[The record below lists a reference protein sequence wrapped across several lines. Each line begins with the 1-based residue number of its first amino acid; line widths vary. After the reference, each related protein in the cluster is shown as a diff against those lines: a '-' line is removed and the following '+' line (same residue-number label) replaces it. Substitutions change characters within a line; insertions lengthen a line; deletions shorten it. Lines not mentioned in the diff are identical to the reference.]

1 MATERAAVNGPVSLT
16 EAELALLHRARDAF
30 RNAMPRERSTGDVVA
45 LSGRIGGPPAPAPVP
60 APEAPSEERAPTDVT
75 DLLLDSFG
83 AAAGPVGVFTWPA
96 ATPVWENAA
105 LAKRP
110 HGGSER
116 TLVSLLDEW
125 SQAHF
130 LVRALPDL
138 LHLGQ
143 WQGRLSFVEGDE
155 RATELSATLV
165 AHRDV
170 SGAIDAVS
178 LVAHPLVEPAPVVV
192 PADATSVDEHSV
204 DSLTGLPD
212 RVELRSRLDDL
223 ARGGTTGHLA
233 MLLVDFDRFRQV
245 NEAHGP
251 RATDGVL
258 QTLAYRLRDAVTDDC
273 LVARLRSDDFAVL
286 VPGVGDAN
294 AARQVADRVRAAVSE
309 VLLVGSHSVQITAS
323 VGVALAGTGDDADD
337 LVARADRALRTAKE
351 GGRDRTVVYDGT
363 LARGEERRRSIDL
376 QLRRALATG
385 GLQMRYQPVV
395 DLRTER
401 FVGLEALLR
410 VRGDTGELLSPGAF
424 VAAAESTGLI
434 TRLGGLVLQASC
446 EQIGDLPTGLPEIE
460 ISVNVSPRQVAAP
473 DFARAVERTL
483 DETGIA
489 PSRLSLEITEGASWD
504 TTTRARATSAGSA
517 NRASASGST
526 SSAATHRSA
535 TSDASPSTSSRSIA
549 ASSPVSAPTTWTAR
563 SSAPSSTSP
572 GSWA

>member
-1 MATERAAVNGPVSLT
+1 
-16 EAELALLHRARDAF
+16 
-30 RNAMPRERSTGDVVA
+30 
-45 LSGRIGGPPAPAPVP
+45 
-60 APEAPSEERAPTDVT
+60 
-75 DLLLDSFG
+75 
-83 AAAGPVGVFTWPA
+83 
-96 ATPVWENAA
+96 

-110 HGGSER
+110 HGGAER

-143 WQGRLSFVEGDE
+143 WQGRLCFVEGDE
-155 RATELSATLV
+155 RATELVATLV

-170 SGAIDAVS
+170 DGAIDAVS
-178 LVAHPLVEPAPVVV
+178 LVAHPVVEPAPVDL
-192 PADATSVDEHSV
+192 PSADHDFEEHSV

-212 RVELRSRLDDL
+212 RVGLRSRLDDL

-286 VPGVGDAN
+286 VPGVGDDA

-309 VLLVGSHSVQITAS
+309 VILVGSHSVQITAS

-337 LVARADRALRTAKE
+337 LVARADRALRAAKE
-351 GGRDRTVVYDGT
+351 RGRDRTVVYDGT
-363 LARGEERRRSIDL
+363 LARGEERRRGIDL

-401 FVGLEALLR
+401 FVGLEALMR

-446 EQIGDLPTGLPEIE
+446 EQIGDLPTGLPEVE
-460 ISVNVSPRQVAAP
+460 ISVNVSPRQVADP
-473 DFARAVERTL
+473 EFARSVERVL
-483 DETGIA
+483 EETGIA
-489 PSRLSLEITEGASWD
+489 PPRLSLEITEGAFLGHDDASEANIGRLRD
-504 TTTRARATSAGSA
+504 QGVRVGLDELGGDASLGYLRRFPLDFVKIDRSLIAGLGANYVDGAIVRSVVDLARKLGLTTTAVGVETEDQELRLRELGCDRAQGYLF
-517 NRASASGST
+517 SG
-526 SSAATHRSA
+526 
-535 TSDASPSTSSRSIA
+535 
-549 ASSPVSAPTTWTAR
+549 PVTVDEL
-563 SSAPSSTSP
+563 P
-572 GSWA
+572 GLLVG